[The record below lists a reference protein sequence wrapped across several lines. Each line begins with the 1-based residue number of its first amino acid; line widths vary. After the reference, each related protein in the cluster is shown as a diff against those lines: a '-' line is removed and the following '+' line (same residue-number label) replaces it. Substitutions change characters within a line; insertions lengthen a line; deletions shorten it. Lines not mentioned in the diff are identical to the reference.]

1 MLDMAFLGGA
11 EIDANGDVN
20 VSYFGGRCIGAGGY
34 IDISQNA
41 KKVFFMGTFT
51 TKSSTTGKKPVIDCT
66 GDGLAIKEDGDGKL
80 VQKVQQITFSAD
92 YARENGQEVMYITER
107 AVFRLVKEGLEL
119 IEIAPGVDLEKD
131 VLDKMAFKP
140 IISPQLKLMDA
151 RLFNEAVMGIKDEIL
166 SKA

>member
-1 MLDMAFLGGA
+1 
-11 EIDANGDVN
+11 
-20 VSYFGGRCIGAGGY
+20 
-34 IDISQNA
+34 
-41 KKVFFMGTFT
+41 
-51 TKSSTTGKKPVIDCT
+51 
-66 GDGLAIKEDGDGKL
+66 
-80 VQKVQQITFSAD
+80 
-92 YARENGQEVMYITER
+92 MYITER